1 MDGGNSKYTKID
13 KTKKIRGKTYQLYK
27 LGKWYY
33 VRQNSAPNGKM
44 ITLSTELRR
53 NGYKPY

>member
-1 MDGGNSKYTKID
+1 MEGGNKNSKFTKID

-33 VRQNSAPNGKM
+33 TKEPGSNKFV
-44 ITLSTELRR
+44 TLSTVLRR